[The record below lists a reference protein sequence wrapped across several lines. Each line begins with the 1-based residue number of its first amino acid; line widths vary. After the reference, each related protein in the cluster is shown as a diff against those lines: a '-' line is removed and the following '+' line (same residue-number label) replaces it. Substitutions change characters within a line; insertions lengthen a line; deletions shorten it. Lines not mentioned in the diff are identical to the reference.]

1 MTQMPFSHVYKKNQR
16 PGSSAL
22 YQNLLLQ
29 KAQGCEPYNVLQRK
43 SDQKCPHD
51 KA

>member
-1 MTQMPFSHVYKKNQR
+1 MFTKKQSI
-16 PGSSAL
+16 GSNAL

-29 KAQGCEPYNVLQRK
+29 KAQFWEPYNVLQRK
-43 SDQKCPHD
+43 SDQQCPRD